1 MNIKGFINSV
11 TLTISSVFFSLAVQP
26 AFAQSPIPTVVVN
39 PPSSIG
45 GVNVGINELIAF
57 IINAIIVVGIVLSL
71 IFLLYGGVRW
81 ILSGGDKGKVDTA
94 RSTIV
99 AAIVGLIIII
109 LAYVIINAVLQVL
122 TGRTLYNGFCIPSL
136 RGSTCPNS

>member
-1 MNIKGFINSV
+1 MRLKA
-11 TLTISSVFFSLAVQP
+11 FFSTVFATIGSAFFTIITQP
-26 AFAQSPIPTVVVN
+26 AYAQVTSPVVIA

-45 GVNVGINELIAF
+45 GVNVDPNQLISF

-81 ILSGGDKGKVDTA
+81 ILSGGDKGKVDAA

-99 AAIVGLIIII
+99 AAIVGLIIVI
-109 LAYVIINAVLQVL
+109 LAYVIINAVLKIF
-122 TGRTLYNGFCIPSL
+122 TGKSLIDGFAIPSL
-136 RGSTCPNS
+136 VGTPVPTRP